1 MPVNVKAKLI
11 IKEQLKPDIFKFGV
25 ESKEIAEM
33 TGIGLNTIYQY
44 RSEISRMKKMVRY
57 TAEKGHNK
65 NRELC
70 KTCIYRGRDFGV
82 NRCDYIEISKRSRG
96 CAVEDCDK
104 YVKGP
109 RPTKRNDIT
118 YSDERPSW
126 ER

>member
-1 MPVNVKAKLI
+1 MKTKYEIVRELTEAGKS
-11 IKEQLKPDIFKFGV
+11 
-25 ESKEIAEM
+25 SKEIAEM

-109 RPTKRNDIT
+109 RPTKRNDIS